1 MMNIREYFEN
11 LMNEMG
17 MDEAMDFEQEVFEWY
32 CNDDERFDKLM
43 EENNID
49 LNAVE
54 VVLGG
59 VETVLTLWVWD
70 MCGD

>member
-49 LNAVE
+49 LKAVKK
-54 VVLGG
+54 VLGN